1 MEEGRKGER
10 KGHGEEAKFLLGRR
24 AGTETAG
31 AGREKDRERERLG
44 ERERDSG
51 RERA

>member
-31 AGREKDRERERLG
+31 AGREKDRERARRG